1 MRTLFRNV
9 PSLLIWGIPL
19 LLLALLRPDEYRA
32 EGFGYIAASPQP
44 RSGVVGVFGGRA
56 RGEGTRV
63 RAIEKKAKKCRCCFA
78 LAISFARS
86 LARSLAQS
94 FSPRS
99 IVIKQLFLA
108 SSSSAARPVTLDISR
123 KYYQLEELED
133 KESCTTDVFL
143 NSDRTV
149 TVGETDGPV
158 YLSASGTWSQDPS
171 DGSFRMVLSRTYEA
185 GREPHQ
191 FTDMGE
197 FDFTVERVFTGE
209 VTEVGSKLAVVG
221 SIHDMDEAV
230 GDKSVG
236 FFNMIDTTKERLGEK
251 DDDDL

>member
-1 MRTLFRNV
+1 MNIERKGSVTSPLRR
-9 PSLLIWGIPL
+9 SLD
-19 LLLALLRPDEYRA
+19 LALLGSLAAAPVEREP
-32 EGFGYIAASPQP
+32 GYVQLKRRRKSAVAASLLQ
-44 RSGVVGVFGGRA
+44 S
-56 RGEGTRV
+56 
-63 RAIEKKAKKCRCCFA
+63 
-78 LAISFARS
+78 RS